1 MTSPFTRTR
10 RQLVRPLLLALAPI
24 VLIMIATAAVR
35 AAYPGIDLTT
45 VIWLFVWTKL
55 FIVTVVVWRFA
66 WQMYR
71 QEVARSLNGRERND
85 APHLAD

>member
-1 MTSPFTRTR
+1 MTPPFTRTR
-10 RQLVRPLLLALAPI
+10 RQLVRPLLLALALAPV

-45 VIWLFVWTKL
+45 VIWLLIWTKL

-66 WQMYR
+66 WQLYR
-71 QEVARSLNGRERND
+71 QEVARSLTDE
-85 APHLAD
+85 

>member
-1 MTSPFTRTR
+1 MMTSPFTRTR
-10 RQLVRPLLLALAPI
+10 RPLVRPLMLALAPV

-45 VIWLFVWTKL
+45 VIWLLIWTKL

-66 WQMYR
+66 WQLYR
-71 QEVARSLNGRERND
+71 QEVARSLTDE
-85 APHLAD
+85 